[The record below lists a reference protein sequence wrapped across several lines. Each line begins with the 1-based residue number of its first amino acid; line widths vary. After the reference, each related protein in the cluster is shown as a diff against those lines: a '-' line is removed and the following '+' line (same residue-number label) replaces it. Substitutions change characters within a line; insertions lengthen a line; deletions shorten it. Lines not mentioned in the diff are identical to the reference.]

1 MKIKLKR
8 IVDIIMIALLPVLMT
23 FQMTGQMWHE
33 WLGAAML
40 ILFVAHNILNVKWYK
55 GFFTGK
61 YTLIRILHTV
71 GNILLLISML
81 CIAYSG
87 ITMSGYAFSFLPRRT
102 GIASAR
108 LIHLAASYW
117 GFVLM
122 SIHVGFHW
130 GIIAS
135 KICGKLKDNKKYL
148 IWIFRAI
155 AIVIAIYGAVCFYKN
170 NIGSYMLLKNQFA
183 FLNYEKSAV
192 IVLAEF
198 IAMIEFWVF
207 IAYYLIKLSKVQ
219 YKLIGVK

>member
-8 IVDIIMIALLPVLMT
+8 IVDIMMVVLLPVLMT
-23 FQMTGQMWHE
+23 FQITGQMWHE

-40 ILFVAHNILNVKWYK
+40 ILFVVHNILNIKWYK

-61 YTLIRILHTV
+61 YTLIRVLHTV
-71 GNILLLISML
+71 VNILLLASML

-122 SIHVGFHW
+122 SIHIGFHW
-130 GIIAS
+130 GIISS

-148 IWIFRAI
+148 IWIFRLV

-170 NIGSYMLLKNQFA
+170 DIGSYMLLKNQFA
-183 FLNYEKSAV
+183 FLDYEKSAV
-192 IVLAEF
+192 IILAEF
-198 IAMIEFWVF
+198 IAMIEFWAF
-207 IAYYLIKLSKVQ
+207 IAYYLIKLSRER
-219 YKLIGVK
+219 YKLIGIK